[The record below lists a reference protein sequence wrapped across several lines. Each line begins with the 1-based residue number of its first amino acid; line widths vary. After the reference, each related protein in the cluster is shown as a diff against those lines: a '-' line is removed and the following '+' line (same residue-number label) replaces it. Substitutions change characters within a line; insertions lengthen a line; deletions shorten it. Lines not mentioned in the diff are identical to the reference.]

1 MLISARG
8 WEMRETEFSV
18 QNKDKRISQEAD
30 CKKLIDKA
38 NRISKLTKHIVI
50 MDCNSGF

>member
-1 MLISARG
+1 MPISARA
-8 WEMRETEFSV
+8 WEMPEIEFSV

-38 NRISKLTKHIVI
+38 NR
-50 MDCNSGF
+50 